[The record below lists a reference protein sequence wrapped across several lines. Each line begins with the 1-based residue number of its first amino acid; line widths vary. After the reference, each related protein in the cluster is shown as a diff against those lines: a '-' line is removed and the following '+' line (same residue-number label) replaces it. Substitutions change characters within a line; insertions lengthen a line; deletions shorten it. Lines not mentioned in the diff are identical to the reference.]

1 MKQQSGFIDP
11 TVALLTVAAVVVIGG
26 LAFGLP
32 QYNVWTKTLNGKVLL
47 REQEIETLQ
56 NKITEQQK
64 EIMILQEQIRLLTLV
79 KEYDV

>member
-32 QYNVWTKTLNGKVLL
+32 QYGVYTKSLNGKA
-47 REQEIETLQ
+47 
-56 NKITEQQK
+56 
-64 EIMILQEQIRLLTLV
+64 
-79 KEYDV
+79 